1 MDGGNPAGYKSF
13 GARARLALHST
24 GFFDRVNNNLANSS
38 AGSPWRSFLPLL
50 LGILFAQPILAQL
63 PPPKAAAGSI
73 AQITAGGQQRREG
86 DLYIADQDVDIEYLG
101 MHLKADHAEYNAAT
115 SEATARGHVV
125 FDYENQH
132 LEGDEAELNV
142 ASGKGVFRNVR
153 GMIRLER
160 HPNPL
165 LLVSENPLYFE
176 AKEVDRLSPDV
187 YDIHHAWLTVCEPRS
202 ATWRFY
208 APEAK
213 VTLEKSVVLINANF
227 RLYRVPVLWSPVAT
241 APAGTNLRQS
251 GILMPILG
259 NSNSK
264 GFVVGDAFYW
274 APKDWLDATVGFE
287 YFSRRGPGQRASFR
301 ARPFENTSIRYT
313 YFGVE
318 DRGLPGTGTLVEKQG
333 GYEQQ
338 LEIQSLWKHNWRF
351 VTDLNQL
358 SSLTFR
364 LAFAG
369 TYGEA
374 INSEIRSSVF
384 LTNNFRGFSFNA
396 ASLNNRS
403 FLELSPP
410 NSVLLRNSPEVS
422 LGSVEQAPWHG
433 VPIYLSFSAF
443 AGAVHRDD
451 AFVDTAAFVPR
462 TEFAPKVTIPLH
474 FGNWLGLTT
483 SATFRT
489 TFYGDSFDSG
499 GNISGQSITRN
510 TGEFALE
517 LRPPTLERF
526 FDRPGSRHRYKHTV
540 EPLIIYRYVTGVSNF
555 ADYIRFDSNATLT
568 NTNEVEYGI
577 DQHFYV
583 KHADEQPVDFLS
595 WRLVQKHYFDST
607 FGGALVT
614 GQRNVFQT
622 LDSLTPFAFA
632 STPRNWS
639 PIVSDLK
646 LTPGGRYDAESII
659 EFDPQLGKITTIGA
673 LVKMRPYRQFFATV
687 ADFRLQGDPIVQPT
701 SHQIR
706 GIIGYGDLVRKGLNL
721 SAGVSYDILTDTL
734 LNQFVQVS
742 YNGGCCGISVEYGR
756 FNLATVR
763 SENQFRV
770 ALILANIGTFGNL
783 RRQEKV
789 F

>member
-1 MDGGNPAGYKSF
+1 VGALGYNSRWS
-13 GARARLALHST
+13 RARLTLHSA
-24 GFFDRVNNNLANSS
+24 GLNNRVNTILANSNP
-38 AGSPWRSFLPLL
+38 GTPWRLYFSLL
-50 LGILFAQPILAQL
+50 LGILIAQSTSGQVV
-63 PPPKAAAGSI
+63 PPKTSAGSI
-73 AQITAGGQQRREG
+73 AQITASGPQRREG
-86 DLYIADQDVDIEYLG
+86 DLYIADKDVDIEYLG
-101 MHLKADHAEYNAAT
+101 MHLQADHAEYNAAT
-115 SEATARGHVV
+115 SQAVVRGNVI

-142 ASGKGVFRNVR
+142 ATGKGVFRNVR
-153 GMIRLER
+153 GKIRLER
-160 HPNPL
+160 RPNPL
-165 LLVSENPLYFE
+165 LLVTENPLYFE
-176 AKEVDRLSPDV
+176 AKEVERLSPDLYV
-187 YDIHHAWLTVCEPRS
+187 VHHSWFTICEPQS
-202 ATWRFY
+202 PIWQFY
-208 APEAK
+208 APEARVEVGK
-213 VTLEKSVVLINANF
+213 TVALVNANF
-227 RLYRVPVLWSPVAT
+227 RLYRVPVLWTPYAT

-251 GILMPILG
+251 GVLLPILG

-274 APKDWLDATVGFE
+274 APKTWIDTTVGFE
-287 YFSRRGPGQRASFR
+287 YFSRRGPGQRASIR
-301 ARPFENTSIRYT
+301 ARPFENTFIKYS

-318 DRGLPGTGTLVEKQG
+318 DRGITGSTGAIEKQG

-338 LEIQSLWKHNWRF
+338 LEIQSLWKHGWRF

-358 SSLTFR
+358 NNLTFR

-384 LTNNFRGFSFNA
+384 LTNNFRGFSLNA

-410 NSVLLRNSPEVS
+410 NSVLLRNSPEAS
-422 LGSVEQAPWHG
+422 FSSVEQAPSRRLP
-433 VPIYLSFSAF
+433 VYLSFTAF

-451 AFVDTAAFVPR
+451 AFIDTPAFVPR
-462 TEFAPKVTIPLH
+462 TEFAPKVTVPLH
-474 FGNWLGLTT
+474 LGNWLGVTA

-489 TFYGDSFDSG
+489 TYYGDSLEAA
-499 GNISGQSITRN
+499 GNVSGQSITRN

-526 FDRPGSRHRYKHTV
+526 FERPGTRYRYKHTV
-540 EPLIIYRYVTGVSNF
+540 EPVITYRYVTGVNNF
-555 ADYIRFDSNATLT
+555 TDFIRFDSNATLT
-568 NTNEVEYGI
+568 NTNEFEYGI
-577 DQHFYV
+577 NQHFYI
-583 KHADEQPVDFLS
+583 KHGDEQPVDFLS
-595 WRLVQKHYFDST
+595 WRLVQKHYFDAT
-607 FGGALVT
+607 FGGALVS
-614 GQRNVFQT
+614 GQRNVFQA
-622 LDSLTPFAFA
+622 LDSITPFAFA
-632 STPRNWS
+632 ATPRNWS

-646 LTPGGRYDAESII
+646 LTPGGRYDAESIV
-659 EFDPQLGKITTIGA
+659 EFDPQLSKVTTIGT
-673 LVKMRPYRQFFATV
+673 LLKIRPYRQFFATA

-701 SHQIR
+701 SHQVR
-706 GIIGYGDLVRKGLNL
+706 GIIGYGDLVRKGFNF

-742 YNGGCCGISVEYGR
+742 YNGGCCGISIEYGR

-783 RRQEKV
+783 RRQEKI